1 MWYVYTQNLR
11 TDYYYNTYFD
21 MIFLWYSPINCCS
34 HGGLSNPLDILE
46 ILLDR
51 VWRMVLPLSQQ
62 GNDWV
67 CNDTTPVG
75 HNERLLLANWWYR
88 KKLHFLK
95 WQQRILECPDFL
107 RFRRAKYG
115 SDALEASRKVLLT
128 WWTCGQGLKL
138 LENPALWPGV
148 CVDLLKRSK
157 TCIFHFVDESK
168 HSMRKAWRLRAKQS
182 DNAEWID
189 ESSKVLKKPH
199 CGGREL
205 WKQEGQR
212 KFKPRH
218 IILKLSPTPQWA
230 SVSWPHPLHIVHIP
244 QTILLNHIQ
253 YNLV

>member
-148 CVDLLKRSK
+148 CVCVWTFSKEVKLVSFTLLTSPSIQWERPDGWEQSNLTMPNGLMKARRCWRNH
-157 TCIFHFVDESK
+157 TVVAESCEN
-168 HSMRKAWRLRAKQS
+168 RKAK
-182 DNAEWID
+182 
-189 ESSKVLKKPH
+189 ESSSQGILYWSYLPLRKELPFHGHTHYIMSTFPKP
-199 CGGREL
+199 
-205 WKQEGQR
+205 
-212 KFKPRH
+212 F
-218 IILKLSPTPQWA
+218 
-230 SVSWPHPLHIVHIP
+230 
-244 QTILLNHIQ
+244 
-253 YNLV
+253 Y